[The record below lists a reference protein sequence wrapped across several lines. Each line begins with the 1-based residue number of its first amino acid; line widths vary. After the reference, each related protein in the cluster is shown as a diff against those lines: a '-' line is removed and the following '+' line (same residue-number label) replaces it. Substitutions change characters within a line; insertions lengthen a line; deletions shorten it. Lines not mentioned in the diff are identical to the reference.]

1 MVEYKILWLGGGS
14 VEKVLFS
21 HYRDSVLDGNVLE
34 MDSDDDGLWW
44 WLLNNVDVLKSMDLY
59 T

>member
-21 HYRDSVLDGNVLE
+21 HYRDSVLDDNVLE

>member
-21 HYRDSVLDGNVLE
+21 HYRGSVLDDNVLE